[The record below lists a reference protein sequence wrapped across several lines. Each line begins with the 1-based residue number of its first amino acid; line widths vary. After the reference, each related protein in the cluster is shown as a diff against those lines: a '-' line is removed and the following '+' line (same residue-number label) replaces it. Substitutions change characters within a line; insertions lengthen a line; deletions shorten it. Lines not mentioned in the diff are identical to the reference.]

1 MGKYAVTQDIADF
14 ETKSTIPMWL
24 AFATGGR
31 SDTRLVVKEYDWDK
45 LCALTT
51 KPKVGEKDGSYLI
64 RGGKLKSPKRADDN
78 LIEGELIILDGDS
91 RFDPETGEV
100 IEGAPPLPEVAKAL
114 DTLGITFCAH
124 TSHSAKPEEG
134 FWKYRILIPAKL
146 RNQQELADCVDFI
159 LEQLRGFGIYLTD
172 VPEAK
177 RWSQPWYLPRVRDE
191 RAKEHF
197 VSLRADCLP
206 FDVRAATEW
215 AQARRQAEAAMEA
228 QRRQEAAQQQPEGRA
243 LPYQGESKITA
254 YNDTQTQQ
262 DVRAMLERAG
272 YQFIYYDRTSDALRF
287 MRPGSTTKTAG
298 VVLFKG
304 KMGHWCVYSHHGAA
318 DPLSGKVFDPFAL
331 VAELQHGGDRKAAF
345 RALFPREKE
354 QSIAERI
361 SARQLEGRQAVSQPA
376 EDQDAAEDPAP
387 ASEAFVPKPEQ
398 KAPDKKQRV
407 IEIIPSWELKDVA
420 VRWLIKD
427 IVPAES
433 FMALYGRPG
442 SYKSFIALYL
452 SYCIAAGVPA
462 FDKPATKGAVVY
474 IAGEGGAGLRRRWEA
489 LRQHHGVTE
498 QIGVYFIKAQL
509 NLRSTLE
516 DADAAITAIRSLN
529 IEPALIVVDTF
540 ARAFAGGEENSA
552 KDVGE
557 AVAVMGYMQDQLRAG
572 VLIVHHAGKDES
584 RGMRGSSAL
593 LGAVDLELE
602 CVKISQEGSTER
614 VGQLTITKQKDGEDG
629 IVLGYRMEAIS
640 LSQID
645 PEASSLAV
653 EPIAT
658 AALQAQKAA
667 SKTDKGD
674 KARGHTKEALE
685 ALRTATAEA
694 GELPGAAGVHIPSGV
709 RCVRE
714 SLWRQYFRQVMTCD
728 MGSQERNAWK
738 RAKTYLADSGAAGH
752 WGDWWWIVGQ
762 AKSPAREIHPAS
774 GRDEF

>member
-1 MGKYAVTQDIADF
+1 
-14 ETKSTIPMWL
+14 MWI

-45 LCALTT
+45 LCALAMR
-51 KPKVGEKDGSYLI
+51 PKVGEKDGSYLI

-100 IEGAPPLPEVAKAL
+100 VEGAPALFDVAKAL

-124 TSHSAKPEEG
+124 TSHSARPEEG
-134 FWKYRILIPAKL
+134 FWKYRVLIPAKL
-146 RNQQELADCVDFI
+146 RNPQELADCVDFI

-197 VSLRADCLP
+197 VSLRADNMP
-206 FDVRAATEW
+206 FDVRMATEW
-215 AQARRQAEAAMEA
+215 ADARRKAEAAIEA
-228 QRRQEAAQQQPEGRA
+228 QRRQDASQQQPEARTQA
-243 LPYQGESKITA
+243 YEGESKIA
-254 YNDTQTQQ
+254 AFNASQSQA
-262 DVRAMLERAG
+262 DVRAILERAG
-272 YQFIYYDRTSDALRF
+272 YQFCYFDRSADVLRF

-304 KMGHWCVYSHHGAA
+304 KLGDWCVYSHHGAA
-318 DPLSGKVFDPFAL
+318 DPLSGKVSDPFAL
-331 VAELQHGGDRKAAF
+331 VAELQHGGDKKAAF
-345 RALFPREKE
+345 RSLFPKEKE
-354 QSIAERI
+354 PSIAERI
-361 SARQLEGRQAVSQPA
+361 SARQLEGRPVTDYQPA
-376 EDQDAAEDPAP
+376 GEEKGRSEGGDKGGDDNAP
-387 ASEAFVPKPEQ
+387 AGERFLPKQET
-398 KAPDKKQRV
+398 KKQRV

-442 SYKSFIALYL
+442 SYKSFVALYL

-489 LRQHHGVTE
+489 LRQHHGVTD

-516 DADAAITAIRSLN
+516 DADAAIAAIRALN

-557 AVAVMGYMQDQLRAG
+557 AVAVMGYMQEQLRAG

-602 CVKISQEGSTER
+602 CVKISQEGATER

-629 IVLGYRMEAIS
+629 VILGYRMEPIS

-653 EPIAT
+653 QPIA
-658 AALQAQKAA
+658 AASLQAQKTA
-667 SKTDKGD
+667 SKADKGAG
-674 KARGHTKEALE
+674 ARGHTKEALE
-685 ALRTATAEA
+685 ALRTAIIEA
-694 GELPGAAGVHIPSGV
+694 GEIPGAAGVNIPTGV
-709 RCVRE
+709 KCVRE
-714 SLWRQYFRQVMTCD
+714 SLWRNYFKQVTTAEA
-728 MGSQERNAWK
+728 GSSERNAWK
-738 RAKTYLADSGAAGH
+738 RAKIYLAGSGAAGH
-752 WGDWWWIVGQ
+752 WGEWWWVVG
-762 AKSPAREIHPAS
+762 AKSQDRESSQAS
-774 GRDEF
+774 SSRDEF

>member
-1 MGKYAVTQDIADF
+1 VTQDIADF
-14 ETKSTIPMWL
+14 TTNSTIPMWL

-114 DTLGITFCAH
+114 DALGITFCAH
-124 TSHSAKPEEG
+124 TSHSARPEDG

-206 FDVRAATEW
+206 FDVRMAAEW
-215 AQARRQAEAAMEA
+215 AQARRQAEAAIEA

-243 LPYQGESKITA
+243 QPYEGESKITS
-254 YNDTQTQQ
+254 YNDAQSQQ
-262 DVRAMLERAG
+262 DVRAVLERAG
-272 YQFIYYDRTSDALRF
+272 YQFIYYDRAQDALRF

-304 KMGHWCVYSHHGAA
+304 KLGHWCVYSHHGAA
-318 DPLSGKVFDPFAL
+318 DPLSGKVSDPFAL
-331 VAELQHGGDRKAAF
+331 VAELQHGGDKKAAF
-345 RALFPREKE
+345 RAIFPREKE
-354 QSIAERI
+354 PSIAERI
-361 SARQLEGRQAVSQPA
+361 SARQLEGRQVIDQPA
-376 EDQDAAEDPAP
+376 EDQDEGEEPAAG
-387 ASEAFVPKPEQ
+387 EAFIPKPEL
-398 KAPDKKQRV
+398 KAADKKQRV

-489 LRQHHGVTE
+489 LRQHHGVTD

-516 DADAAITAIRSLN
+516 DADAAIAAIRSLN

-557 AVAVMGYMQDQLRAG
+557 AVAVMGYMQEQLRAG

-694 GELPGAAGVHIPSGV
+694 GEIPGAAGVHIPSGV

-714 SLWRQYFRQVMTCD
+714 SLWREYFRQVMTCD
-728 MGSQERNAWK
+728 LGSQERNAWK

-762 AKSPAREIHPAS
+762 AKSPAPGIGQAS
-774 GRDEF
+774 ARDEF